1 MIWRPSWQPRLRTR
15 KIGDRKKATRG
26 EPLDLPNLVF
36 PRLSRLAIDGYEP
49 YVNEAGSGFEH
60 EFLPGVNVIVGIN
73 GLGKTT
79 LLNVIFRMLVGPYDP
94 AKGDRDRPGRR
105 QAGLV
110 RDRNFDFFARRAND
124 SAVNATATAT
134 FLFGTRRLKVTRSLR
149 DLTLLE
155 YTLDGHSTITAVDP
169 EASDAELMDIMA
181 MLMNFDVHAAKDRG
195 SQSYRYDY
203 DFVVRNLIFFLEDK
217 VPLIWNP
224 DGQFVILRILL
235 VDNELSEQI
244 SKARNDLLQADS
256 QYRNR
261 LWAANKLRQS
271 IKDELDAM
279 PDATEEMEEFG
290 LLVSAVAALEEA
302 RDDLL
307 QQREFFS
314 REIGKTEDGLLRARA
329 DAFEAQVS
337 LRSLEAAF
345 FQQAFRKVRPPG
357 DLIVQALASHDG
369 CLVCGN
375 KAAETYERA
384 RRLMEHHKCP
394 VCEADTSI
402 SDDNVED
409 MADTRLEELRKAEAA
424 AEQKRRLVERL
435 TQRSADLTAQ
445 YRVANN
451 DLQKTLAQLEQA
463 RRRERSE
470 AQRAEQI
477 AKVAELNARLEAIDA
492 EVKNLRD
499 TLDGLVEWHKGLVY
513 QSKHFIAERQEAIVS
528 AFREYASAF
537 MVEDCH
543 LRYMTNREAR
553 VAQSDEKIDWPAF
566 EVYLASG
573 AESLPTSRDWH
584 TEVSESQKE
593 FIDLAF
599 RMALLRVASEG
610 SASMLAVE
618 TPEASLDAFFVEKAG
633 ALLRAYASAH
643 KDNVLL
649 VTSNLTREHMIAQL
663 LGTPDAEDLETRKRR
678 TLNLLKI
685 ARPTKAY
692 RENHVF
698 YDARYADA
706 VGDAPRTDDGGNL
719 E

>member
-1 MIWRPSWQPRLRTR
+1 M
-15 KIGDRKKATRG
+15 
-26 EPLDLPNLVF
+26 PNLVF

-49 YVNEAGSGFEH
+49 YVNEAGPGFDH
-60 EFLPGVNVIVGIN
+60 EFLPGVNVVVGIN

-94 AKGDRDRPGRR
+94 AKADRDRPGRR

-110 RDRNFDFFARRAND
+110 RDRNFDFFARRSND
-124 SAVNATATAT
+124 FAIEATASAT
-134 FLFGTRRLKVTRSLR
+134 FRFGARTLKVTRSLK
-149 DLTLLE
+149 DLMLLE
-155 YTLDGHSTITAVDP
+155 YALDGHSTITTVDP
-169 EASDAELMDIMA
+169 EASDAELMDVMA
-181 MLMNFDVHAAKDRG
+181 MLMNFDVQAAKDRG
-195 SQSYRYDY
+195 SISYRYDY
-203 DFVVRNLIFFLEDK
+203 DFVVRNLIFFLEEK

-235 VDNELSEQI
+235 VDEELSEQI
-244 SKARNDLLQADS
+244 SKARNDVLQADS
-256 QYRNR
+256 QYRNK
-261 LWAANKLRQS
+261 LWSANKLRQT
-271 IKDELDAM
+271 IKEELNAM
-279 PDATEEMEEFG
+279 PDATKEMEEFG

-314 REIGKTEDGLLRARA
+314 REIGRTEDGLLRTRA

-337 LRSLEAAF
+337 LRGIEAAY
-345 FQQAFRKVRPPG
+345 FQHAFRKVRAPG
-357 DLIVQALASHDG
+357 DLIMQALSSHEG

-375 KAAETYERA
+375 TSEETYERA
-384 RRLMEHHKCP
+384 RRLMEHHQCP

-402 SDDNVED
+402 GEDNVED
-409 MADTRLEELRKAEAA
+409 MADARLDELRKAEKA
-424 AEQKRRLVERL
+424 AEQKRRLVDRL
-435 TQRSADLTAQ
+435 TQTSIDLTAQ
-445 YRVANN
+445 YRVAND
-451 DLQKTLAQLEQA
+451 DLQQTLAKLEQA

-477 AKVAELNARLEAIDA
+477 AKVAELKGKLETIDL
-492 EVKNLRD
+492 EVKTLRD
-499 TLDGLVEWHKGLVY
+499 HLDGLVEWHKGLVY
-513 QSKHFIAERQEAIVS
+513 RSKHFIAERQEAIVG

-543 LRYMTNREAR
+543 LVYRTNREAR

-566 EVYLASG
+566 EVQLASG
-573 AESLPTSRDWH
+573 ADSLPTSRDWH

-633 ALLRAYASAH
+633 ALLRTYAAAH
-643 KDNVLL
+643 PENILL

-678 TLNLLKI
+678 TLNLLEI

-692 RENHVF
+692 RENHAF
-698 YDARYADA
+698 YDKRYDEA
-706 VGDAPRTDDGGNL
+706 VGEESASVDG
-719 E
+719 ETVE